1 VPTVRRMPDA
11 PRTMIV
17 TGASSGIGAALARL
31 AAGDRYRLVLV
42 ARRASRL
49 EELVQT
55 IRERGGTAV
64 QLAGDVTAA
73 AMPEQI
79 VRTAIDAFGRID
91 VVVNNAGA
99 GTFGSL
105 LDQSDAEIEAQ
116 WQLNAAAPLRIA
128 RAAVAH
134 LEAVQGQLVFFGSG
148 AARVPLPQFGA
159 YAAAKAAIRAAAI
172 QLRRE
177 LRRRGVSVTYVDPG
191 LVDTEFHTAIGI
203 VRSEE
208 VRAADPQGV
217 ARRILRGI
225 ARRAA
230 VVNGVPWQ
238 TAGTV
243 LGEWLGTLADP
254 AIVSRFS
261 ARRSS
266 P

>member
-1 VPTVRRMPDA
+1 MPDA
-11 PRTMIV
+11 QRTLIV
-17 TGASSGIGAALARL
+17 TGASSGIGAALAHL
-31 AAGDRYRLVLV
+31 AAGEGYRLVVV

-49 EELVQT
+49 DELVQT
-55 IRERGGTAV
+55 IRERGGIAV
-64 QLAGDVTAA
+64 AVAGDVTAPS
-73 AMPEQI
+73 MPERI
-79 VRTAIDAFGRID
+79 IRTAADAFGRID

-128 RAAVAH
+128 RAAAAH
-134 LEAVQGQLVFFGSG
+134 LEAVRGQLVFLGSG
-148 AARVPLPQFGA
+148 AARVPLPQYGA

-177 LRRRGVSVTYVDPG
+177 LRRRSISVTYVDPG
-191 LVDTEFHTAIGI
+191 LVDTEFHSSIGI
-203 VRSEE
+203 VRSNE
-208 VRAADPQGV
+208 VRAADPQRV
-217 ARRILRGI
+217 ARRVLRGI

-243 LGEWLGTLADP
+243 LGEWFGTLADP
-254 AIVSRFS
+254 IVVSRFS
-261 ARRSS
+261 ARRGS

>member
-1 VPTVRRMPDA
+1 MPDA
-11 PRTMIV
+11 QRTLIV
-17 TGASSGIGAALARL
+17 TGASSGIGAAVARL
-31 AAGDRYRLVLV
+31 AAGTGYRLVVV

-49 EELVQT
+49 DELVQT
-55 IRERGGTAV
+55 IRECGGTAV
-64 QLAGDVTAA
+64 AVAGDVTAP
-73 AMPEQI
+73 AMPERI
-79 VRTAIDAFGRID
+79 VRTAADAFGRID

-105 LDQSDAEIEAQ
+105 LDQSDAEVEAQ

-128 RAAVAH
+128 RAAVGH
-134 LEAVQGQLVFFGSG
+134 LETVRGQLVFLGSG
-148 AARVPLPQFGA
+148 AARVPLPQYGA

-177 LRRRGVSVTYVDPG
+177 LRRRGISVTYVDPG
-191 LVDTEFHTAIGI
+191 LVDTEFHTSIGI
-203 VRSEE
+203 VRSNE
-208 VRAADPQGV
+208 VRAADPQRV

-238 TAGTV
+238 TAGTA
-243 LGEWLGTLADP
+243 LGEWFGTLADP
-254 AIVSRFS
+254 IVVSRFS

-266 P
+266 Q

>member
-1 VPTVRRMPDA
+1 MPDA
-11 PRTMIV
+11 QRTLIV

-31 AAGDRYRLVLV
+31 AAGNGYRLVVV

-49 EELVQT
+49 DELVQA

-64 QLAGDVTAA
+64 AVAGDITAP
-73 AMPEQI
+73 AMPERI
-79 VRTAIDAFGRID
+79 VRTAADAFGRID

-105 LDQSDAEIEAQ
+105 LEQSDAEIEAQ

-128 RAAVAH
+128 RAAVGH
-134 LEAVQGQLVFFGSG
+134 LEAVHGQLVFLGSG
-148 AARVPLPQFGA
+148 AARVPLPQYGA

-177 LRRRGVSVTYVDPG
+177 LRRRGISVTYVDPG
-191 LVDTEFHTAIGI
+191 LVDTEFHTSIGI
-203 VRSEE
+203 VRSDE
-208 VRAADPQGV
+208 VRAADPQRV

-230 VVNGVPWQ
+230 VVNAVPWQ
-238 TAGTV
+238 TAGTA
-243 LGEWLGTLADP
+243 LGEWFGTLADP
-254 AIVSRFS
+254 IVVSRFS
-261 ARRSS
+261 ARRSTS
-266 P
+266 

>member
-1 VPTVRRMPDA
+1 
-11 PRTMIV
+11 MIV

-64 QLAGDVTAA
+64 HLAGDVTAA

-105 LDQSDAEIEAQ
+105 LDQSDAEIEGQ

-159 YAAAKAAIRAAAI
+159 YAAAKAAIRAAAT

-177 LRRRGVSVTYVDPG
+177 LRRRGISVTYVDPG
-191 LVDTEFHTAIGI
+191 LVDTEFHTSIGI
-203 VRSEE
+203 ARSKD
-208 VRAADPQGV
+208 VHAADPQRV
-217 ARRILRGI
+217 AQRILRGI

-230 VVNGVPWQ
+230 VVSGVPWQ

-243 LGEWLGTLADP
+243 LGEWFGTLADP
-254 AIVSRFS
+254 VIVSRFS

>member
-1 VPTVRRMPDA
+1 
-11 PRTMIV
+11 MIV

-31 AAGDRYRLVLV
+31 AAGEGYRLVLT

-49 EELVQT
+49 DEEVRA
-55 IRERGGTAV
+55 IRESGGAAV
-64 QLAGDVTAA
+64 ALAGDVTARE
-73 AMPEQI
+73 MPERI
-79 VRTAIDAFGRID
+79 VGCAIAAFGRLD

-105 LDQSDAEIEAQ
+105 LEQSDEEIEGQ

-128 RAAVAH
+128 RAALPY
-134 LEAVQGQLVFFGSG
+134 LEASRGQLVFLGSG
-148 AARVPLPQFGA
+148 AARVPLPQYGA
-159 YAAAKAAIRAAAI
+159 YAAAKAAIRASAI

-177 LRRRGVSVTYVDPG
+177 LRPLSISVTYVDPG
-191 LVDTEFHTAIGI
+191 LVDTEFHSSIGI
-203 VRSEE
+203 ARSNE
-208 VRAADPQGV
+208 VRAADPQRV

-238 TAGTV
+238 TAGTA
-243 LGEWLGTLADP
+243 LGEWFGTLSDP
-254 AIVSRFS
+254 LVVSRFS